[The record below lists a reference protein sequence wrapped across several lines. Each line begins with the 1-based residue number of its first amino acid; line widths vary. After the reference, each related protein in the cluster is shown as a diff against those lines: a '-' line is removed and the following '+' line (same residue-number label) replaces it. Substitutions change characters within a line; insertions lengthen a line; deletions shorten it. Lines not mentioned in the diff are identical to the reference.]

1 MTAKRGTEKSAT
13 PAFASQKKK
22 SGMLR
27 IRGRMF
33 ILFFFVPIGLIIAAS
48 LLYFWQISTLSSELA
63 AGSTGTII
71 KLSEEVVAER
81 AREVA
86 SQCKVYLITH
96 PELKRA
102 LFNYDLTFKRIAV
115 QKIGATGFTTLYEV
129 PGSDGVWRTW
139 AHLDPAVIGE
149 DMTSLKQSFGES
161 YPEVWKIYTSVR
173 DGKELKESRG
183 YYKWQDAQ
191 GTLRDKFIVSIPV
204 TGTPY
209 VVAAT
214 VSLDEFTE
222 PVKYM
227 QEGAA
232 QFALRTRNLVIAI
245 LAGTVILI
253 GLIVAVE
260 AYRLTAQIK
269 YLTDVTERIS
279 VGDLDVEI
287 TGIKSRDEI
296 RELAD
301 AITRMQE
308 SIRLAIKRLRERKV

>member
-1 MTAKRGTEKSAT
+1 MTATRGTEKSAV
-13 PAFASQKKK
+13 PPSAPQKKRL
-22 SGMLR
+22 GLLR

-33 ILFFFVPIGLIIAAS
+33 ILFFSVPISLVIAAS
-48 LLYFWQISTLSSELA
+48 LLYIWQINTLSSELA
-63 AGSTGTII
+63 TGSAGTII
-71 KLSEEVVAER
+71 KMTEEVVAER

-96 PELKRA
+96 PELKKA
-102 LFNYDLTFKRIAV
+102 FFNYDLKFKRIVV
-115 QKIGATGFTTLYEV
+115 QKIGVTGYTSLYET
-129 PGSDGVWRTW
+129 PGADGVWRTW
-139 AHLDPAVIGE
+139 AHLDPNMIGV
-149 DMTSLKQSFGES
+149 DMTTLKESLGES
-161 YPEVWKIYTSVR
+161 FPGFWKIFTGVK
-173 DGKELKESRG
+173 DGKESKG
-183 YYKWQDAQ
+183 YYKWGDAK

-204 TGTPY
+204 MGTPY

-214 VSLDEFTE
+214 AYPDEFTE
-222 PVKYM
+222 PVKFM

-232 QFALRTRNLVIAI
+232 LFALRTRNLVIVI

-253 GLIVAVE
+253 GLIVAVD
-260 AYRLTAQIK
+260 AYKLTARIK

-296 RELAD
+296 GELAD

-308 SIRLAIKRLRERKV
+308 SIRLAIKRLRERK